1 MGGEIQ
7 SVILVDIDTN
17 LHQNISEK
25 VGFESRYLA
34 LSCFIIMLCR
44 VISCYILLE
53 HEK

>member
-25 VGFESRYLA
+25 VGFENRYLV
-34 LSCFIIMLCR
+34 LSCFIMLCR